1 MTLKMSTYVACSTQT
16 FKSSVNLQTNSM
28 NSECDE
34 VSLEALLSSDKS
46 IVVFLLSIDI
56 ELDEF

>member
-1 MTLKMSTYVACSTQT
+1 
-16 FKSSVNLQTNSM
+16 M